1 MHKYS
6 EGSPVVGEVYESVP
20 VLKQELNQRR
30 WDTSGIAP
38 TRVAYLVLLDSDT
51 NIKKHTRDHRWVFLE
66 SEDWFSRA
74 YARSTTDWPVG
85 LPAPERIHSS
95 RHSDHRCNVLTA
107 DAAINFIDDFLL
119 TPAAS
124 LDSKRRDAENSKKDW
139 ESRLRLIA
147 ERNSVCIEPDLK
159 KAEIISICAGA
170 REY

>member
-30 WDTSGIAP
+30 WDTAGIAP

-124 LDSKRRDAENSKKDW
+124 LTTKIQQVDKTKKAW
-139 ESRLRLIA
+139 EAKLQSIA
-147 ERNSVCIEPDLK
+147 ERNSVCIEPNLK
-159 KAEIISICAGA
+159 KAEIITICAGA
-170 REY
+170 EKF